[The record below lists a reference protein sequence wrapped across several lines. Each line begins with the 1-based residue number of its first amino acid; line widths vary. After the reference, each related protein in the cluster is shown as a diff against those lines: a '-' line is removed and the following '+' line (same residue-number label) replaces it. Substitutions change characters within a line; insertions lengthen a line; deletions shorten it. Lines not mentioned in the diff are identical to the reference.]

1 MRWRLAAIALA
12 LAATMLLT
20 TAAASAHRMGYD
32 RAKKITMRYAADT
45 AEIWDGSKRR
55 FQGCDRK
62 SDHRMVCAY
71 TFQYQEEELV
81 CGEFTGACWT
91 EYEKKECWGEVA
103 IQLSKRSSYYSTRGS
118 GPDCY

>member
-1 MRWRLAAIALA
+1 MIALA
-12 LAATMLLT
+12 FAAMMLLT
-20 TAAASAHRMGYD
+20 AAPAFAHRMGYD

-45 AEIWDGSKRR
+45 AEIWDGYKRR

-71 TFQYQEEELV
+71 TFQYQEEEFV
-81 CGEFTGACWT
+81 CGEYTGACWT

-103 IQLSKRSSYYSTRGS
+103 IQLSKRSSYYATRGS